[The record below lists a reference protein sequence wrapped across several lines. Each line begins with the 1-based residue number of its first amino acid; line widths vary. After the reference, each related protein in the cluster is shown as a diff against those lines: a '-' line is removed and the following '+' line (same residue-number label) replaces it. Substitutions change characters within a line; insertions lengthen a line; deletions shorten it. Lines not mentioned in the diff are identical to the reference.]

1 MARILSDDLPRP
13 RVPVLTYTL
22 MAAWTVLW
30 IIQSIRPDDGNIDDS
45 SQALACRWGMVPAHL
60 TGQGGAVAGD
70 PCVVLSTEHS
80 PWVETLTAQFL
91 HASWWHLLGNLV
103 LIWIFAPAVE
113 ERLGRARFLPFV
125 IGVGYVAFLAE
136 AVVNASSAQ
145 PVIGGSGIVAGVLG
159 AYLVLFPR
167 ARLHLAW
174 TDARRGAG
182 LPAWMLIALW
192 VAWETVAAIS
202 GAQAGTAHWVH
213 VVGFA
218 LGALLA
224 IPAAAGR
231 PDVAGPDAPATARP
245 EVAWVRVAIAHNQP
259 EAEMI
264 QGILTDA
271 GIPAYVRRMAGFD
284 VPDYLAGGPRD
295 IMVPGD
301 RAIEAH
307 ALIDPMDAGPDAP
320 RRD

>member
-13 RVPVLTYTL
+13 RVPVLTYAL
-22 MAAWTVLW
+22 MAAWAVMWLV
-30 IIQSIRPDDGNIDDS
+30 QALRPDDGNIDDS

-60 TGQGGAVAGD
+60 TGQDGPVAAD
-70 PCVVLSTEHS
+70 PCVLLSTEHS
-80 PWVETLTAQFL
+80 PWVEALTAQFL

-103 LIWIFAPAVE
+103 FIWVFAPSLE

-125 IGVGYVAFLAE
+125 IGVGYLAFIAE
-136 AVVNASSAQ
+136 AWFDAASPQ
-145 PVIGGSGIVAGVLG
+145 PVIGGSGIVAAVLG
-159 AYLVLFPR
+159 AYLVLFPK

-174 TDARRGAG
+174 TGEKRGGG
-182 LPAWMLIALW
+182 LPAWILIAAW
-192 VAWETVAAIS
+192 IAWETVAALS
-202 GAQAGTAHWVH
+202 GAQSDTAHWLH

-231 PDVAGPDAPATARP
+231 GGPARP
-245 EVAWVRVAIAHNQP
+245 EVQWVRVAIARNQP

-264 QGILTDA
+264 QGMLGDA

-284 VPDYLAGGPRD
+284 VPDFLAGGPRD

-307 ALIDPMDAGPDAP
+307 ALIDPLDAVGEPPAGG
-320 RRD
+320 

>member
-13 RVPVLTYTL
+13 RVPVLTYAL
-22 MAAWTVLW
+22 MAAWAVMWLV
-30 IIQSIRPDDGNIDDS
+30 QALRPDDGNIDDS

-60 TGQGGAVAGD
+60 TGQDGSVAAD
-70 PCVVLSTEHS
+70 PCVLLSAEHS
-80 PWVETLTAQFL
+80 PWVEALTAQFL

-103 LIWIFAPAVE
+103 FIWVFAPSLE

-125 IGVGYVAFLAE
+125 VGVGFLAFIAE
-136 AVVNASSAQ
+136 AWFDAASPQ
-145 PVIGGSGIVAGVLG
+145 PVIGGSGIVAAVLG
-159 AYLVLFPR
+159 AYLVLFPK

-174 TDARRGAG
+174 TGEKRGGG
-182 LPAWMLIALW
+182 LPAWILIAAW
-192 VAWETVAAIS
+192 IAWETVAALS
-202 GAQAGTAHWVH
+202 GAQSDTAHWVH

-231 PDVAGPDAPATARP
+231 GGPARP
-245 EVAWVRVAIAHNQP
+245 EMQWVRVAIARNQP

-264 QGILTDA
+264 QGMLGDA

-284 VPDYLAGGPRD
+284 VPDFLAGGPRD

-307 ALIDPMDAGPDAP
+307 ALIDPLDDAEEPPAGG
-320 RRD
+320 

>member
-13 RVPVLTYTL
+13 RVPALTYGL
-22 MAAWTVLW
+22 MAAWAVLW
-30 IIQSIRPDDGNIDDS
+30 VVQAMRPDDGNVYDS

-60 TGQGGAVAGD
+60 TGQGGAVAAD
-70 PCVVLSTEHS
+70 PCVVLSAEHS
-80 PWVETLTAQFL
+80 PWVEALTAQFL
-91 HASWWHLLGNLV
+91 HASWWHLLGNL
-103 LIWIFAPAVE
+103 LFIWVFAPSVE
-113 ERLGRARFLPFV
+113 ERMGRGRFLPFA
-125 IGVGYVAFLAE
+125 IGVGYLAFVAQAWFD
-136 AVVNASSAQ
+136 ASSPQ
-145 PVIGGSGIVAGVLG
+145 PVIGGSGIVAAVLG
-159 AYLVLFPR
+159 AYIVLFPR
-167 ARLHLAW
+167 ARLHLAF
-174 TDARRGAG
+174 TGARRGG
-182 LPAWMLIALW
+182 GIPAWVPIALW

-202 GAQAGTAHWVH
+202 GAQSDTAHWVH

-224 IPAAAGR
+224 VPAAAGR
-231 PDVAGPDAPATARP
+231 SAPARP
-245 EVAWVRVAIAHNQP
+245 EVEWVRVAIARNQP

-264 QGILTDA
+264 QGMLADA

-307 ALIDPMDAGPDAP
+307 ALIDPMDAGATAP
-320 RRD
+320 PGG

>member
-13 RVPVLTYTL
+13 RVPVLTYAL
-22 MAAWTVLW
+22 MAAWAVMWLV
-30 IIQSIRPDDGNIDDS
+30 QALRPDDGNIDDS

-60 TGQGGAVAGD
+60 TGQGGPVAAD
-70 PCVVLSTEHS
+70 PCVLLSSEHS
-80 PWVETLTAQFL
+80 PWAEALTAQFL

-103 LIWIFAPAVE
+103 FIWVFAPSLE

-125 IGVGYVAFLAE
+125 IGVGYLAFIAE
-136 AVVNASSAQ
+136 AWFDAASPQ
-145 PVIGGSGIVAGVLG
+145 PVIGGSGIVAAVLG
-159 AYLVLFPR
+159 AYLVLFPK

-174 TDARRGAG
+174 TGAARRGG
-182 LPAWMLIALW
+182 LPAWILIAAW
-192 VAWETVAAIS
+192 IAWETIAALS
-202 GAQAGTAHWVH
+202 GAQSDTAHWLH

-231 PDVAGPDAPATARP
+231 GGPARP
-245 EVAWVRVAIAHNQP
+245 EVQWVRVAIARNQP

-264 QGILTDA
+264 QGMLGDA

-284 VPDYLAGGPRD
+284 VPDFLAGGPRD

-301 RAIEAH
+301 RALEAH
-307 ALIDPMDAGPDAP
+307 ALIDPLDAAEGPPA
-320 RRD
+320 RG